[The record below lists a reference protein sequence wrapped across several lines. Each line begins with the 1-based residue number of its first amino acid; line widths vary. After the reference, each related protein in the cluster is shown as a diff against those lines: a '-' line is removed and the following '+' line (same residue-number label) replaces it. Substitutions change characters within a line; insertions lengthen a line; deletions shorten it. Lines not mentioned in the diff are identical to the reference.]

1 MRRGGVRRQPISK
14 SCEITQAIILIIDA
28 DCLGRL
34 NDSKIEVGKVI
45 KIFSSVK
52 TYIDKI
58 SSPLLEDVQIA
69 REAPRYL
76 YAASGWSRATS
87 NSHTN

>member
-1 MRRGGVRRQPISK
+1 MIQ
-14 SCEITQAIILIIDA
+14 
-28 DCLGRL
+28 
-34 NDSKIEVGKVI
+34 KIEVGKAI

-58 SSPLLEDVQIA
+58 SSPLLDNVQIA

-76 YAASGWSRATS
+76 YAASGWLRATS
-87 NSHTN
+87 SSHTNYVPANKLQLCSKSAKTI